1 MMGGL
6 DFSALGLLLGAIGAI
21 FSFWIG
27 RKLRM
32 KRLARRR
39 EKERVKMIAS
49 ETRQQRR
56 ARERREQNGR

>member
-1 MMGGL
+1 MGGM
-6 DFSALGLLLGAIGAI
+6 DISALGLLLGAVGAI

-32 KRLARRR
+32 KRLAKRR
-39 EKERVKMIAS
+39 EKERAKMMAG

>member
-6 DFSALGLLLGAIGAI
+6 DISAIGLLIGMVGAVL
-21 FSFWIG
+21 SFWVG
-27 RKLRM
+27 RKLRI
-32 KRLARRR
+32 KRQAKRR
-39 EKERVKMIAS
+39 EKDRAQMIAS

>member
-1 MMGGL
+1 MGGL
-6 DFSALGLLLGAIGAI
+6 DISALGLLIGMVGAI

-27 RKLRM
+27 RKLRV
-32 KRLARRR
+32 KRLAKRR
-39 EKERVKMIAS
+39 EKERAKMMAS